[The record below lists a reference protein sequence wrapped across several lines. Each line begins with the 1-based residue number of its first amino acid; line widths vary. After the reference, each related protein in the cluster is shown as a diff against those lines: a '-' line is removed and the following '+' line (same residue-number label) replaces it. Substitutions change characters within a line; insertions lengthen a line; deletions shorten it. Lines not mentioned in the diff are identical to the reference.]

1 MKKAKI
7 FQRLF
12 IGVIILIA
20 LFFMFKIYF
29 VFQGH
34 LKVSTVS
41 TFSTMNDNVFF
52 NMFLSSFSRS
62 ANWIFD
68 LFHFNQI
75 RYQAKN
81 LEKENTS
88 LLFQLTQLKNLEE
101 ENLVLKEAFNLKKE
115 KGYNLLP
122 AQVVLIDPTGFSG
135 QFWID
140 QGQSS
145 GLKPGM
151 NVVLSNQVL
160 IGILKE
166 CFENYCRG
174 ESIFAPQTKIGVE
187 DLKSHVLAILEKDTQ
202 GRYLLKL
209 VPQEANILIGDLLI
223 TSRENTNFLKGLLVA
238 KVKDII
244 PSSNVLK
251 EYISELLFAKN
262 QLSTVFVITDFIPS
276 NAAFH

>member
-7 FQRLF
+7 FHRLF

-20 LFFMFKIYF
+20 LFFIFKIYF
-29 VFQGH
+29 TNQNK
-34 LKVSTVS
+34 LKVASVS
-41 TFSTMNDNVFF
+41 VFSEIKDNVFLHFF
-52 NMFLSSFSRS
+52 NQSSEWL
-62 ANWIFD
+62 ND

-81 LEKENTS
+81 LEEENTK
-88 LLFQLTQLKNLEE
+88 LLFQLTRLKNLEE
-101 ENLVLKEAFNLKKE
+101 ENLALKEAFNPKKE
-115 KGYNLLP
+115 KDWHLLP
-122 AQVVLIDPTGFSG
+122 AQVILIDPTGFSG

-140 QGQSS
+140 QGQSN

-151 NVVLSNQVL
+151 NVILSNQVL

-187 DLKSHVLAILEKDTQ
+187 NLESHILAILEKDNR

-209 VPQEANILIGDLLI
+209 VPQEANIEIGDLLV
-223 TSRENTNFLKGLLVA
+223 TSRENSNFLPGLLVA

-251 EYISELLFAKN
+251 EYILEPLFTKN
-262 QLSTVFVITDFIPS
+262 QLSSVFVITDFIPQ
-276 NAAFH
+276 NATLH

>member
-29 VFQGH
+29 TNQNK
-34 LKVSTVS
+34 LKVSSVS
-41 TFSTMNDNVFF
+41 VFFEMKDNVFLNFF
-52 NMFLSSFSRS
+52 NQSSGWL
-62 ANWIFD
+62 ND
-68 LFHFNQI
+68 LFHFNRI
-75 RYQAKN
+75 RYQTKN
-81 LEKENTS
+81 LEEENVN

-101 ENLVLKEAFNLKKE
+101 ENLSLKEAFNLKKE
-115 KGYNLLP
+115 TGWHLLP
-122 AQVVLIDPTGFSG
+122 AQVLLIDPTGFSG

-140 QGQSS
+140 QGQNS
-145 GLKPGM
+145 GLKSGM
-151 NVVLSNQVL
+151 NVILENQVL
-160 IGILKE
+160 VGILKE
-166 CFENYCRG
+166 CFKDYCRG

-187 DLKSHVLAILEKDTQ
+187 NLESHVLAILEKDNR

-209 VPQEANILIGDLLI
+209 VPQEANIKIGDLLV
-223 TSRENTNFLKGLLVA
+223 TSHENTNFLKGLLVA

-251 EYISELLFAKN
+251 EYILEPLFTKN
-262 QLSTVFVITDFIPS
+262 QLSLVLVITDFIPS
-276 NAAFH
+276 NAAFY

>member
-7 FQRLF
+7 FHRLF

-20 LFFMFKIYF
+20 LFFIFKIYF
-29 VFQGH
+29 IFQGN
-34 LKVSTVS
+34 LKVSTVFV
-41 TFSTMNDNVFF
+41 FSEMKDNVFLH
-52 NMFLSSFSRS
+52 FLNQSS
-62 ANWIFD
+62 NWLND
-68 LFHFNQI
+68 LFHFNRL

-81 LEKENTS
+81 LEEENTK

-151 NVVLSNQVL
+151 NVILSNQVL
-160 IGILKE
+160 VGILKE

-174 ESIFAPQTKIGVE
+174 ESIFAPQTKLGVE
-187 DLKSHVLAILEKDTQ
+187 DLESHVLAILEKDIQ

-209 VPQEANILIGDLLI
+209 VPQEANIETGDLLV
-223 TSRENTNFLKGLLVA
+223 TSHENTNFLQGLLVA

-244 PSSNVLK
+244 PSLNILK
-251 EYISELLFAKN
+251 EYILEPLFTKN
-262 QLSTVFVITDFIPS
+262 QLSSVFVITDFIPK
-276 NAAFH
+276 NATFH